1 MTDQR
6 NNTMVACI
14 LAFIIVGAI
23 GIGAASLFASN
34 PNGWNFNWNPNINT
48 PDWENTTTYAF
59 DLTDAS
65 MPSTVTLNIDLD
77 VGAVSVVFTDDAT
90 LVYDIEIIVPN
101 ATIELHG
108 DPVVT
113 YAADTIGLDYE
124 VGGVNVTLGSGTT
137 YVMDVDVI
145 TGAIS
150 VVLTA
155 NADVGDISLDTTTG
169 AISLAMTSTVTLTG
183 NVTFDLGTVTGG
195 IEVVVA
201 LPSGVGGSFT
211 GTTVTGGVDVTPTG
225 WDEVSTDHYE
235 TSDYDTASQ
244 TLTIITSVVTGVIGA
259 VLS

>member
-1 MTDQR
+1 MTER
-6 NNTMVACI
+6 NNTMIACI

-23 GIGAASLFASN
+23 GVGAISLWGGG
-34 PNGWNFNWNPNINT
+34 NGWDFNWNLDINV
-48 PDWENTTTYAF
+48 PDWENTTTYTF

-65 MPSTVTLNIDLD
+65 MPATVTLNFDIT

-90 LVYDIEIIVPN
+90 LVYDIEVIVPN

-113 YAADTIGLDYE
+113 YTADTIGLDYE
-124 VGGVNVTLGSGTT
+124 VAGVNVTLGSGTT
-137 YVMDVDVI
+137 YVMDVDVT

-155 NADVGDISLDTTTG
+155 DADVGDISLDTTTG

-183 NVTFDLGTVTGG
+183 NVTFDLGTTTGG
-195 IEVVVA
+195 IDVVIA

-211 GTTVTGGVDVTPTG
+211 GTSTVGGVDVNETG
-225 WDEVSTDHYE
+225 WDLVSTNHYE

-244 TLTIITSVVTGVIGA
+244 TLTIITSVTTGAIGA